1 MSAASATFSTS
12 TERTAGCYG
21 VILRAGLLA
30 GALDITAACVSSWL
44 RAGVGPVR
52 VLQSVASGVLGA
64 DSYNG
69 GLKSAT
75 LGLPLHFVIA
85 LGAAAVYYAAS
96 RRLEFL
102 VRRPVVSGLLYGVAV
117 QLFMTFVVLKVSAF
131 PHKFV
136 FRPGQFAIS
145 TGILMLFVGLPVALV
160 VSRYAKRESDARRID
175 RTSPDVPATSFG
187 NDAGPGG
194 R

>member
-12 TERTAGCYG
+12 TERPAAYR

-64 DSYNG
+64 DSYDG
-69 GLKSAT
+69 GLMSAA
-75 LGLPLHFVIA
+75 LGVPLHFMIA

-96 RRLEFL
+96 RGL
-102 VRRPVVSGLLYGVAV
+102 VFPARHPVVCGLLYGVAV
-117 QLFMTFVVLKVSAF
+117 QMFMTFVVLRLSAF

-136 FRPGQFAIS
+136 FRPAQFAIS
-145 TGILMLFVGLPVALV
+145 TGILMLFVGLPIALV
-160 VSRYAKRESDARRID
+160 VGRDAKRGGGARRMD
-175 RTSPDVPATSFG
+175 RTSHGALATSFG
-187 NDAGPGG
+187 NDAGA

>member
-1 MSAASATFSTS
+1 MSAASATFPTP
-12 TERTAGCYG
+12 TERPAGYA

-64 DSYNG
+64 ESYNG
-69 GLKSAT
+69 GLKSAA

-85 LGAAAVYYAAS
+85 LGAAATYYAAS
-96 RRLEFL
+96 RKIGLL
-102 VRRPVVSGLLYGVAV
+102 VRRPVVCGLLYGVAV
-117 QLFMTFVVLKVSAF
+117 HLFMTLFVLRVSAF

-136 FRPGQFAIS
+136 FRPGQCAIGM
-145 TGILMLFVGLPVALV
+145 GIIMLFVGLPIALV
-160 VSRYAKRESDARRID
+160 VSHYAKRESAPL
-175 RTSPDVPATSFG
+175 T
-187 NDAGPGG
+187 N
-194 R
+194 